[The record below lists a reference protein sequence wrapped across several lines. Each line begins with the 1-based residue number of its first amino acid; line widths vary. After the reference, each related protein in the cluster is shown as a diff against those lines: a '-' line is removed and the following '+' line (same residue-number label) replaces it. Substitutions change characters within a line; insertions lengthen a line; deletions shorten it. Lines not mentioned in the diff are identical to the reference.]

1 MAVPDPLSNGPDHG
15 NLLRTHLKLHQAP
28 LLSSALP
35 GGEQYL
41 YVFKGARSAPC
52 GPCPPILGK
61 HRASALTPSAA
72 QLQARNQVSL
82 NRGTVTRR
90 APLAA
95 LRPCRAT
102 AASARTFVPAADRP
116 G

>member
-41 YVFKGARSAPC
+41 YVFKGARSAP
-52 GPCPPILGK
+52 GP
-61 HRASALTPSAA
+61 A
-72 QLQARNQVSL
+72 VSW
-82 NRGTVTRR
+82 
-90 APLAA
+90 
-95 LRPCRAT
+95 C
-102 AASARTFVPAADRP
+102 
-116 G
+116 

>member
-41 YVFKGARSAPC
+41 YVFKGARSAPR
-52 GPCPPILGK
+52 GRGRRSWAK
-61 HRASALTPSAA
+61 HRVSAPTPMRRSSRPA
-72 QLQARNQVSL
+72 
-82 NRGTVTRR
+82 TR
-90 APLAA
+90 P
-95 LRPCRAT
+95 T
-102 AASARTFVPAADRP
+102 
-116 G
+116 